1 MPSQISRSIPITSV
15 CAFFVAAMAVSV
27 PNNAARAA
35 DCLAAPGSSTPQ
47 GRHWRYRMDR
57 ATHDKCWYLA
67 DSNRTAQQA
76 TAQNASPTTSSITSP
91 AMSPTT
97 SSVMSPAMSSA
108 PSSQAMPAADHGL
121 SPKESERLYAQF
133 LEWERRANHQGAP

>member
-57 ATHDKCWYLA
+57 ATLDKCWYLA

-76 TAQNASPTTSSITSP
+76 TAQNASPTTSSVMSP
-91 AMSPTT
+91 AMSPG
-97 SSVMSPAMSSA
+97 MSSA

-121 SPKESERLYAQF
+121 SSKESERLYAQF
-133 LEWERRANHQGAP
+133 LEWERRANHQGTP

>member
-1 MPSQISRSIPITSV
+1 MPSQTSRSIPITSI

-27 PNNAARAA
+27 LNNAARAA

-47 GRHWRYRMDR
+47 GGHWRYRTDR

-91 AMSPTT
+91 AMSRH
-97 SSVMSPAMSSA
+97 SPAMASA
-108 PSSQAMPAADHGL
+108 SSSQAMPAADHGL
-121 SPKESERLYAQF
+121 SPRESERLYAQF